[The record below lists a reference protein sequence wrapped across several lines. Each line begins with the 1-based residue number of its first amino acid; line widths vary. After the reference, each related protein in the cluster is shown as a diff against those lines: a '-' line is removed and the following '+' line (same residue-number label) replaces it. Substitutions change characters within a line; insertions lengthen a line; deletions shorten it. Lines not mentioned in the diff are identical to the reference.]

1 MLDNNNLPKEKFKMI
16 TVRLAQARRL
26 YNSDLATREVNRTNQ
41 LKWARSIRILGD
53 KWLYARTLDCKSLAQ
68 SKAN

>member
-1 MLDNNNLPKEKFKMI
+1 MN

-26 YNSDLATREVNRTNQ
+26 YNSDLAPREVNRANQ

-53 KWLYARTLDCKSLAQ
+53 KWLFAHTLTVEHLAYSLT
-68 SKAN
+68 SNKTH

>member
-1 MLDNNNLPKEKFKMI
+1 MI